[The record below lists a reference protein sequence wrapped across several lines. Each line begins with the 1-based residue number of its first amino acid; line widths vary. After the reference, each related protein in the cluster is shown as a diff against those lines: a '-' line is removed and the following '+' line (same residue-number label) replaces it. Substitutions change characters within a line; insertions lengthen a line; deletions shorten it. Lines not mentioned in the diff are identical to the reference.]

1 MCFNE
6 TTSIV
11 AGMIGMLSGVYLIY
25 RNKPGSNDLING
37 ILVMLIS
44 LVQFVEYKI
53 WQDPTCSKKNRVYSI
68 VLILVLIAQPI
79 LLFVIGYSLKDRLT
93 IDQTHFNRTISLVI
107 GFIIISFTTIY
118 ILLPYKDRLC
128 TQKSSGSC
136 RLSWGFLDIL
146 DTYHPWIGRLCIISY
161 MICFYY
167 VVQYLKIPT
176 NLIEAHLIQFLLV
189 VSLLVSWYY
198 DSVNLKS
205 IWGSLWCFLS
215 AFYGVVCIL
224 N

>member
-107 GFIIISFTTIY
+107 GFIIVSFTTIY

-146 DTYHPWIGRLCIISY
+146 DT
-161 MICFYY
+161 F
-167 VVQYLKIPT
+167 
-176 NLIEAHLIQFLLV
+176 FLLF
-189 VSLLVSWYY
+189 
-198 DSVNLKS
+198 D
-205 IWGSLWCFLS
+205 I
-215 AFYGVVCIL
+215 
-224 N
+224 